1 MYFLQSL
8 YVFGRCTRNHVR
20 ANDLHHF
27 DLDTNTWHNLGASSL
42 LRGCGGP
49 NSLPLC
55 GGKKIAV
62 ITGFAR
68 EETVDDNRLDSE
80 SQSDKCGYNE
90 MHID

>member
-1 MYFLQSL
+1 M
-8 YVFGRCTRNHVR
+8 
-20 ANDLHHF
+20 
-27 DLDTNTWHNLGASSL
+27 
-42 LRGCGGP
+42 LRGRGGP

-90 MHID
+90 RDYVEETRDGRSVSSHERIDMNCHGEKKRF